1 MSTYFDMIS
10 SMTQGNGSGVVPAG
24 SGDTERQAGYHR
36 QDLRGTLLR
45 EALAIL
51 EEDGLGGLTIR
62 RLSARC
68 GVSHAAPYRHF
79 SSKDEIVAILMQE
92 GHRLLESEQ
101 EKALASLG
109 EPGTVPDETGA
120 SLTVPS
126 EATPRERARARL
138 DALCRAYLSFATA
151 HPTHLRL
158 MFSRESIQAVVRCRS
173 PLPVDPQD
181 GDLGSFGPL
190 LRTVRECIERG
201 AMATERPAEV
211 VAMSLWSHIHGLALL
226 ADAGLPEEM
235 ARHWGLVPED
245 LLEGMLAD
253 MVEKALAPGA
263 PTTDLGS

>member
-1 MSTYFDMIS
+1 MSTCFDMIS
-10 SMTQGNGSGVVPAG
+10 SMTQGNGSGLVPAG
-24 SGDTERQAGYHR
+24 SGNTEQNTGYHR
-36 QDLRGTLLR
+36 QGLRGTLLR

-92 GHRLLESEQ
+92 GHRLLEAEQ

-109 EPGTVPDETGA
+109 GPGTLPDETGA
-120 SLTVPS
+120 GQTVPD
-126 EATPRERARARL
+126 EASPRERAKARL
-138 DALCRAYLSFATA
+138 GALCGAYLSFARA

-158 MFSRESIQAVVRCRS
+158 MFSRESVQAVVRCRS
-173 PLPVDPQD
+173 PHPVDPQD

-201 AMATERPAEV
+201 AIATERPAEV

-235 ARHWGLVPED
+235 ARHWGQPPEALV
-245 LLEGMLAD
+245 EGMLAD
-253 MVEKALAPGA
+253 MVERAFASGTQTPAPGN
-263 PTTDLGS
+263 